1 MEIIK
6 KNININLVK
15 ALENY
20 VSVIVIETIWK
31 TIFFAFI
38 IKFFFGFFFYLL
50 AHEHNFIL
58 IMEYV

>member
-1 MEIIK
+1 MNFSSFAPEIVNIKRKNMEIIK

-31 TIFFAFI
+31 TIF
-38 IKFFFGFFFYLL
+38 LRL
-50 AHEHNFIL
+50 
-58 IMEYV
+58 